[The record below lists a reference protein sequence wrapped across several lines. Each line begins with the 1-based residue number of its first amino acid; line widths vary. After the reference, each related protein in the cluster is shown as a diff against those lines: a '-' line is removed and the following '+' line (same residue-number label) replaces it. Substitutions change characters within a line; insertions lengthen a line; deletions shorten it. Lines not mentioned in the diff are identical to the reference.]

1 VSQQEPKARKG
12 SGQSQPAGQRPAGS
26 SPQQTGRP
34 RTSSSPTGTPRAG
47 RRATTRYRQQQQPT
61 TMQRLRTPALVA
73 IVIAAIG
80 LIAVFAVTTAAQ
92 PAYACSTIDSPAP
105 TVQGELGQVQ
115 PDQGNQHIAVG
126 DKVTYPICP
135 PASGKHINAPPR
147 GPIPPRFYGPNDD
160 AVPNGWIHNL
170 EHGGVV
176 LLYSC
181 DKGACDAATQDQLKA
196 IVTGLPASAVCQTP
210 AGVISPVVAHFEQ
223 MPTKFAALIW
233 DRAMYMDTLDPQQV
247 YDFYTRYAEK
257 VVDGRFVAPP
267 EPQCAVPSQA
277 APSGSP
283 AASAPAASPVASAV
297 PDVSPAAS
305 PAASPAGSAPASPA
319 SS

>member
-26 SPQQTGRP
+26 SPRPEGGRP

-47 RRATTRYRQQQQPT
+47 RRATTRYRQPQPT

-80 LIAVFAVTTAAQ
+80 LVAVFVVTSAAQ

-105 TVQGELGQVQ
+105 TVEGELGQVQ
-115 PDQGNQHIAVG
+115 PDQGNQHVGVG

-135 PASGKHINAPPR
+135 PASGKHINQPPR

-160 AVPNGWIHNL
+160 AGPNGWVHNL
-170 EHGGVV
+170 EHGGLV

-181 DKGACDAATQDQLKA
+181 DKGACDQATQDQLKA
-196 IVTGLPASAVCQTP
+196 LVTTFPASPVCQIP

-223 MPTKFAALIW
+223 MPTKFAALVW
-233 DRAMYMDTLDPQQV
+233 DRVMYMDTLNQQQV
-247 YDFYTRYAEK
+247 YDFYGRYSER
-257 VVDGRFVAPP
+257 VVDGRVVAPP
-267 EPQCAVPSQA
+267 EPQCPAPSQA
-277 APSGSP
+277 APGASPVASP
-283 AASAPAASPVASAV
+283 AASAPAASPEASAV
-297 PDVSPAAS
+297 PDVSPGTSPAS
-305 PAASPAGSAPASPA
+305 PAAASPA